1 MKILDLAKNLDIE
14 CKVLIEYLKKEGFEV
29 KSHMQKAT
37 DEMVES
43 ATKHFETLKK
53 TANKNTVE
61 TKTSSDEEANTGKN
75 MSSYISTGKKY
86 EPTELIPCRSVTP
99 CELVLVGVDK
109 NTVYHW
115 NYFGDV
121 DYVSYRDL
129 QSWRRNESVTAPL
142 ILIED
147 PELCY
152 QWRNDLKNSYENYL
166 GIEYPEEFFELPDD
180 VFAEKLRKANATFKD
195 VIKITAVNM
204 INSTNYPSI
213 QKLTLIDD
221 ILGTCIKDFI

>member
-1 MKILDLAKNLDIE
+1 MKILDLAKSLNIE
-14 CKVLIEYLKKEGFEV
+14 SKVLIDYLKNNGFQV

-37 DEMVES
+37 DEMIEV
-43 ATKHFETLKK
+43 ATKHFEAPQKSTNTEVAENKAK
-53 TANKNTVE
+53 EEVVTTTAPV
-61 TKTSSDEEANTGKN
+61 
-75 MSSYISTGKKY
+75 STGRKY
-86 EPTELIPCRSVTP
+86 EPTELIPCKSVTP
-99 CELVLVGVDK
+99 CELVLVGVDRT
-109 NTVYHW
+109 TVYHW

-129 QSWRRNESVTAPL
+129 QSWRRNESIVAPL

-180 VFAEKLRKANATFKD
+180 VFADKLRKANATFKD

-204 INSTNYPSI
+204 INCKNSQRY
-213 QKLTLIDD
+213 
-221 ILGTCIKDFI
+221 

>member
-1 MKILDLAKNLDIE
+1 MKISELSKELNVTTKE
-14 CKVLIEYLKKEGFEV
+14 LITYLNDNKFNI
-29 KSHMQKAT
+29 KSHMVTAT
-37 DEMVES
+37 DEMIELAKEHFKEEKVVES
-43 ATKHFETLKK
+43 VVKLSNEKEQKK
-53 TANKNTVE
+53 DINGYIP
-61 TKTSSDEEANTGKN
+61 TGR
-75 MSSYISTGKKY
+75 KY
-86 EPTELIPCRSVTP
+86 EMTDLIPCKSVTP
-99 CELVLVGVDK
+99 CELVLVGVDR

-152 QWRNDLKNSYENYL
+152 QWRNDLKDSYQKYL
-166 GIEYPEEFFELPDD
+166 GVEYPEEFFELSDNEFED
-180 VFAEKLRKANATFKD
+180 RLRKADKSFKE

-204 INSTNYPSI
+204 INNTNYPSI
-213 QKLTLIDD
+213 QKIRLIDD
-221 ILGTCIKDFI
+221 IFGTCLKDFL

>member
-1 MKILDLAKNLDIE
+1 MKIVDLAKSLNIE
-14 CKVLIEYLKKEGFEV
+14 CKVLIDYLKKNDFQV

-37 DEMVES
+37 DEMIEM
-43 ATKHFETLKK
+43 ATKYFEELQKST
-53 TANKNTVE
+53 NTKAVAE
-61 TKTSSDEEANTGKN
+61 TTKIDEEKENKVQT
-75 MSSYISTGKKY
+75 YISTGKKY
-86 EPTELIPCRSVTP
+86 DPTELIPCKSVTP

-109 NTVYHW
+109 TTVYHW
-115 NYFGDV
+115 NHFGDV
-121 DYVSYRDL
+121 DYVTYRDL
-129 QSWRRNESVTAPL
+129 QSWRRNESIVAPL

-152 QWRNDLKNSYENYL
+152 QWRNDLKNAYENYL

-180 VFAEKLRKANATFKD
+180 VFADKLRRANPTFKD

-204 INSTNYPSI
+204 INNTNYPSI
-213 QKLTLIDD
+213 QKLTIIDD

>member
-1 MKILDLAKNLDIE
+1 MKILDLAKSLDIE
-14 CKVLIEYLKKEGFEV
+14 CKVLIDYLKKEGFEV
-29 KSHMQKAT
+29 KSHMQKAN
-37 DEMVES
+37 DKMVES
-43 ATKHFETLKK
+43 ATKHFEALKK
-53 TANKNTVE
+53 SAKPEVAE
-61 TKTSSDEEANTGKN
+61 EKKVSDDEAKASKDIT
-75 MSSYISTGKKY
+75 SYISTGKKY
-86 EPTELIPCRSVTP
+86 EPTDMIPCKSVTP

-109 NTVYHW
+109 HTVYHW

-166 GIEYPEEFFELPDD
+166 GIEYPEEFFELPDE
-180 VFAEKLRKANATFKD
+180 VFADKLRKANATFKD

>member
-1 MKILDLAKNLDIE
+1 MKIVDLAKNLNIE
-14 CKVLIEYLKKEGFEV
+14 CKVLIDYLKQNDFQV

-37 DEMVES
+37 DEMIEI
-43 ATKHFETLKK
+43 ATKHFEEVQKST
-53 TANKNTVE
+53 NTKPVAEATKSDE
-61 TKTSSDEEANTGKN
+61 TKEAKT
-75 MSSYISTGKKY
+75 SYISTGKKY
-86 EPTELIPCRSVTP
+86 DPTELIPCKSVTP

-109 NTVYHW
+109 TTVYHW
-115 NYFGDV
+115 NNFGDV
-121 DYVSYRDL
+121 DYVTYRDL
-129 QSWRRNESVTAPL
+129 QSWRRNESIVAPL

-152 QWRNDLKNSYENYL
+152 QWRNDLKNAYENYL

-180 VFAEKLRKANATFKD
+180 VFADKLRKANQTFKD

-204 INSTNYPSI
+204 INSTNYPTI
-213 QKLTLIDD
+213 QKLTIIDD

>member
-1 MKILDLAKNLDIE
+1 MKIADLAKSLNIE
-14 CKVLIEYLKKEGFEV
+14 SKVLIDYLKTKGFQV

-37 DEMVES
+37 DEMIKI
-43 ATKHFETLKK
+43 ATEHFEEVQKSTNTETVAKK
-53 TANKNTVE
+53 TN
-61 TKTSSDEEANTGKN
+61 SDEVKEVSKP
-75 MSSYISTGKKY
+75 SVSTGRKY
-86 EPTELIPCRSVTP
+86 EPTELIPCKSVTP

-109 NTVYHW
+109 TTVYHW

-121 DYVSYRDL
+121 DYVTYRDL
-129 QSWRRNESVTAPL
+129 QSWRRNESIVAPL

-152 QWRNDLKNSYENYL
+152 QWRNDLKNAYENYL

-180 VFAEKLRKANATFKD
+180 EFADKLRKANPTFKD
-195 VIKITAVNM
+195 VIKITAINM
-204 INSTNYPSI
+204 INNTNYPSI
-213 QKLTLIDD
+213 QKLTIIDD